1 MAVFRRT
8 GSVVERGES
17 RTRRGEGR
25 FLREGDSSGS
35 GRGGS
40 GPSGEWPARASRAGA
55 DDDAKAAARA
65 ARAARLAKARASR
78 DAASPRPTRST
89 RPGPQRRPRSEQAAA
104 VRRPAPEPAPP
115 RRFPDPRLT
124 GLGSGLFCGAVML
137 VLGYLDSL
145 MFGSLTLYSVLFLP
159 VCALTAVWVREGD
172 LLTAPV
178 VVPIAF
184 AVGLLP
190 VAESGGGFSGNLM
203 GLVSALATEA
213 GWLYGGTLI
222 AGLVVLVRR
231 VRLIARRVAARRRAS
246 AGGA

>member
-1 MAVFRRT
+1 M
-8 GSVVERGES
+8 ERGES

-35 GRGGS
+35 GRGGA
-40 GPSGEWPARASRAGA
+40 GPSGEWPARASRTGA
-55 DDDAKAAARA
+55 ATENDAKAAARA

-78 DAASPRPTRST
+78 DAASPRPARST

-104 VRRPAPEPAPP
+104 VRRPAPEPP

-137 VLGYLDSL
+137 VLGYFDSL

-159 VCALTAVWVREGD
+159 VCALTALWVREGD

-184 AVGLLP
+184 AVGLLA
-190 VAESGGGFSGNLM
+190 VAESGGGFSGRLM
-203 GLVSALATEA
+203 GMVSALATEA

-246 AGGA
+246 MSGG